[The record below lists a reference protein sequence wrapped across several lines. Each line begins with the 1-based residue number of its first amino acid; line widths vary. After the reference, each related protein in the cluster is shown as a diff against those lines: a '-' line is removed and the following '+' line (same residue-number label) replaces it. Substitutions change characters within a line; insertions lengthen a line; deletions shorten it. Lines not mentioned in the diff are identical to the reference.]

1 MGHLLRK
8 HMCRLGFFMLCTR
21 KASHSLR
28 GLWVNTRW
36 CIWTSG
42 MKRFDRERRR
52 RMQVVSI
59 FPNEE
64 SVIRLIAALLIETH
78 EDYANSNRYNN
89 IETILALAPEE
100 DVYRIRRCSSLFH
113 LCGRRNRPGEYH
125 FKNRPPA
132 APEPYAQTDQCNQV
146 QR

>member
-1 MGHLLRK
+1 
-8 HMCRLGFFMLCTR
+8 
-21 KASHSLR
+21 
-28 GLWVNTRW
+28 
-36 CIWTSG
+36 
-42 MKRFDRERRR
+42 
-52 RMQVVSI
+52 MQVVSI

-89 IETILALAPEE
+89 GETILALAPED

-113 LCGRRNRPGEYH
+113 SCGRRNRPGEYH

-132 APEPYAQTDQCNQV
+132 APE
-146 QR
+146 